1 MICSARAFQ
10 LLALS
15 GHSRHGCQCPVS
27 GVKRTWP
34 IAVQMS
40 ANDPK
45 QTSNTTLKILRDSR
59 VARLALQE
67 AYLLS
72 LRQLLL

>member
-15 GHSRHGCQCPVS
+15 DIRETAACPLS
-27 GVKRTWP
+27 GVKRTSLP
-34 IAVQMS
+34 HRKMS

-45 QTSNTTLKILRDSR
+45 RTSVGRMRLFASTLLVSRIVTVILRCSI
-59 VARLALQE
+59 L
-67 AYLLS
+67 
-72 LRQLLL
+72 